1 MSVVGYRARSQAGTL
16 LFPPSASQTRQRA
29 RSHSSTHPP
38 RSEAEPSED
47 AAPDEVPENVQKLVD
62 ELCSLN
68 VIEMNQLVK
77 SFKDKVGLT
86 VSSPWHTATAIVTF
100 ACILA
105 AIATSVTSATC

>member
-1 MSVVGYRARSQAGTL
+1 MFATVLYRPRLSATKPARFSRHPRRRARPAPTR
-16 LFPPSASQTRQRA
+16 PPTR
-29 RSHSSTHPP
+29 PVP
-38 RSEAEPSED
+38 KAEPSED

-86 VSSPWHTATAIVTF
+86 VSPPWHCRGHRNIREHARRNRHHRH
-100 ACILA
+100 
-105 AIATSVTSATC
+105 